1 MCRREINDPLRECGH
16 VSATQRP
23 PAPFVINK
31 RLKIKGKMPNG
42 VSCELPA
49 VLWALAMMRRG
60 SSPGVRAVGSRS
72 RKDRQE
78 ELLNAKNVLVK
89 TWATTWFWPTIDPAI
104 CSNRGNS
111 RSIRRAL
118 KTCRWTTRKNR
129 AAKVSHNP
137 RAKWRAQGREGKK
150 AKSWERRKKVLL
162 NVFCF

>member
-60 SSPGVRAVGSRS
+60 SSPGGRMVGSQS

-78 ELLNAKNVLVK
+78 ELCNAKTRWLKPELRLDFDPGSTRPFAATGGILVVFDDCSKPADEREEK
-89 TWATTWFWPTIDPAI
+89 TRQLKSLITVGRNGSHRGEKGKRGRAEID
-104 CSNRGNS
+104 G
-111 RSIRRAL
+111 
-118 KTCRWTTRKNR
+118 RK
-129 AAKVSHNP
+129 
-137 RAKWRAQGREGKK
+137 
-150 AKSWERRKKVLL
+150 
-162 NVFCF
+162 CC